1 MPDHSRGSGP
11 GGPGGFPRRGREGGD
26 GRVLPLSR
34 GRQLGTAIP
43 LSVLDLSP
51 VPSGGTPAQA
61 LRNTLDL
68 AQHAEEAGYLR
79 YWVAEHHLA
88 DGVASSSP
96 AVLIGAIASVTSHIR
111 VGSGAVQLG
120 HQTPLAVVEA
130 FGTLASLYPGRID
143 LGLGRSGQRRREER
157 KAAAVSAE
165 TKPRESRVVNGLLIP
180 PAQSAARLLKS
191 PWYALQAVLLQ
202 QPGAQTPDFA
212 GQVDDIRA
220 FLAGTWRSADG
231 IAMTAVPGARADAEV
246 WILGSSAGQSAQVA
260 GSLGLPFAASYHI
273 TPATALE
280 AIEAYRAAFRPGV
293 RPAPHVMVSADVLV
307 APTDAEARELAS
319 GFGPWVR
326 SIRDGAGAIP
336 YPSPAEARA
345 LQWTDADR
353 ALVEDRLAT
362 QFAGSPATVAKSL
375 RIAAEATGADELLVT
390 TITHDHADRVRSL
403 QLLARE
409 WGLG

>member
-1 MPDHSRGSGP
+1 MRDHSGGSG
-11 GGPGGFPRRGREGGD
+11 GS
-26 GRVLPLSR
+26 LPLSR
-34 GRQLGTAIP
+34 GRQQSTAVP

-51 VPSGGTPAQA
+51 VPAGGTPAQA

-68 AQHAEEAGYLR
+68 ARHAEEAGYLR

-88 DGVASSSP
+88 GGVASSSP

-120 HQTPLAVVEA
+120 HQTPLSVVEA

-143 LGLGRSGQRRREER
+143 LGLGRSGQRRREEK
-157 KAAAVSAE
+157 KAAAARVPAE
-165 TKPRESRVVNGLLIP
+165 TRPHESRVVNGLLIP
-180 PAQSAARLLKS
+180 PPFLDARMLKS
-191 PWYALQAVLLQ
+191 PWYALSAALVQ

-220 FLAGTWRSADG
+220 FLAGTWQSSDG
-231 IAMTAVPGARADAEV
+231 MAMTAVPGAGADAEV

-273 TPATALE
+273 TPATALA
-280 AIEAYRAAFRPGV
+280 AIEGYRAAFRPGA
-293 RPAPHVMVSADVLV
+293 RPAPHVMASADVVV
-307 APTDAEARELAS
+307 APTDAEARELAA

-326 SIRDGAGAIP
+326 SIREGTGAMP
-336 YPSPAEARA
+336 YPSPAQARA
-345 LQWTDADR
+345 LEWTDADR
-353 ALVEDRLAT
+353 ALVEDRVAT

-375 RIAAEATGADELLVT
+375 RILQEATGADELLVT
-390 TITHDHADRVRSL
+390 TITHAHAGRVRSL

>member
-1 MPDHSRGSGP
+1 MPDHSGGSGP
-11 GGPGGFPRRGREGGD
+11 G
-26 GRVLPLSR
+26 S
-34 GRQLGTAIP
+34 GTAIP

-68 AQHAEEAGYLR
+68 AQHAEQAGYLR

-130 FGTLASLYPGRID
+130 FGTLAGLYPGRID

-157 KAAAVSAE
+157 KAAAAVSAE
-165 TKPRESRVVNGLLIP
+165 TRPRENRVVNGLLIP
-180 PAQSAARLLKS
+180 PPQSAARLLKS
-191 PWYALQAVLLQ
+191 PWYALQAILLQ

-212 GQVDDIRA
+212 GQVDDIQA

-231 IAMTAVPGARADAEV
+231 IAMTATPGAGADAEV

-293 RPAPHVMVSADVLV
+293 RPAPHVMVSADVVV

-336 YPSPAEARA
+336 YPSPAEGRA
-345 LQWTDADR
+345 LPWTDADR
-353 ALVEDRLAT
+353 ALVEDRVAT
-362 QFAGSPATVAKSL
+362 QFAGSPASVAKSL
-375 RIAAEATGADELLVT
+375 SIAAEATGADELLVT